1 MGAGA
6 CQVLLE
12 YAPPLERCGPRT
24 GPYPHPV
31 MGRPVERDRLRC
43 YWNRN
48 TVGEEFIEH
57 RAMVGAEI
65 QQVVVDRY
73 TPSQLEI
80 GIMLLC
86 EWGYGASIAHTL

>member
-1 MGAGA
+1 LPTAQGRGIGIDLTFEGCYVGAGA

-65 QQVVVDRY
+65 
-73 TPSQLEI
+73 
-80 GIMLLC
+80 
-86 EWGYGASIAHTL
+86 